1 MSSEEAKISKSIK
14 KISNNYENY
23 KDKNNTHGEKEQ
35 IRNIEKYL
43 ENEFKELNTIVNFE
57 KIEQGKK
64 EKFIKKYLSYQEYLF
79 LKKNFKNN
87 KLITDIKLQKFK
99 MIVENLKKQADQKEE
114 DKKIINIFK
123 KNIATIIITIISNII
138 GGLILVFLTHKMNL
152 NDQNGGVKKNKTIK
166 KNLKIL
172 SKYKYSTLEDISRGV
187 EKLSLKSM
195 NKREIISLIN
205 KCDKLKDKVPKM
217 RLNSMIQT
225 LSYTT
230 SLLGLIKLQD

>member
-14 KISNNYENY
+14 NISNNYENY
-23 KDKNNTHGEKEQ
+23 QEKINKDGEKDKIKL
-35 IRNIEKYL
+35 IEKYL
-43 ENEFKELNTIVNFE
+43 ENEFKELNTIVDFE
-57 KIEQGKK
+57 KMEQGKK
-64 EKFIKKYLSYQEYLF
+64 EKLIKKYLSYQEYLF
-79 LKKNFKNN
+79 LKENAKNN

-99 MIVENLKKQADQKEE
+99 MIIENLKKQSAQQKE
-114 DKKIINIFK
+114 DDKIINIFK
-123 KNIATIIITIISNII
+123 KSVVTIIIAIISNII
-138 GGLILVFLTHKMNL
+138 GGLILLFLTHKLNL
-152 NDQNGGVKKNKTIK
+152 NDQDGGVKKNKTIK

-172 SKYKYSTLEDISRGV
+172 SKYNYSTLEDISRGV

-195 NKREIISLIN
+195 NKREIKSLIN